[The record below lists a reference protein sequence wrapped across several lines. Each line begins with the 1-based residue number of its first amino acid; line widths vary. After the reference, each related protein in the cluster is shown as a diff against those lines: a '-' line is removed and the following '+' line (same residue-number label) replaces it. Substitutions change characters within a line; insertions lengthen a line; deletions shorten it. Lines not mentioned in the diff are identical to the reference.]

1 MRKREIQLKLEHA
14 QDTIRDLVVENGKL
28 RDEINGLKE
37 KIVSLHKLLRQA
49 SLTERIRQW

>member
-28 RDEINGLKE
+28 RDEINR
-37 KIVSLHKLLRQA
+37 LRA
-49 SLTERIRQW
+49 EVDTLEIEIEACRDY